1 MKRIVPILLFF
12 FVSCICTMAQETMRV
27 ETKTFSSPDFPFDRE
42 IFICTPINY
51 DECNQS
57 EVDVIY
63 VFDSQWRSHFAL
75 VYGLLAE
82 IQSESENPMSF
93 IVVGISSP
101 TRTDYQRSNDFLPA
115 PTNVTYETPYYGNY
129 DNSKKFIREDVMSY
143 INDNY
148 RTSGHTMAI
157 GHSLGASFILNALV
171 SEGLFDDYIAISP
184 NFSVDDSKFARDFL
198 SYDFN
203 NGIPRFLFLT
213 MANESE
219 ETGWGPDWRAAW
231 NLVKSETESA
241 SYPEYVKMLVKEY
254 PDYSHMRCYVE
265 CLMDALPLYG
275 LYRQNTSFT
284 DDETLYPV
292 HIELECPWAEG
303 DVFIT
308 GNQPALADWNPEGV
322 KLNQVND
329 STYSI
334 DLNLRLPAEFKFT
347 LGSWDTPIIPDNA
360 YNNNLR
366 IYSPEKANKRYTA
379 L

>member
-12 FVSCICTMAQETMRV
+12 FVSCICTMAQNT
-27 ETKTFSSPDFPFDRE
+27 
-42 IFICTPINY
+42 
-51 DECNQS
+51 
-57 EVDVIY
+57 
-63 VFDSQWRSHFAL
+63 
-75 VYGLLAE
+75 
-82 IQSESENPMSF
+82 
-93 IVVGISSP
+93 
-101 TRTDYQRSNDFLPA
+101 
-115 PTNVTYETPYYGNY
+115 
-129 DNSKKFIREDVMSY
+129 
-143 INDNY
+143 
-148 RTSGHTMAI
+148 
-157 GHSLGASFILNALV
+157 LV

-219 ETGWGPDWRAAW
+219 ETGWSPDWRAAW

-241 SYPEYVKMLVKEY
+241 SYPEYVKMFVKEY

-334 DLNLRLPAEFKFT
+334 DMNLRLPAEFKFT
-347 LGSWDTPIIPDNA
+347 LGSWDTSIIPDNA

-366 IYSPEKANKRYTA
+366 IYSPEKADKRYTA